1 MAEIHPNSWIQA
13 IKEAYIPYSNEYKGT
28 KNYGLGIRMINWP
41 NGKNFY
47 YHNGWWHGNMAS
59 YVTRRK
65 KYIALS
71 NKYDKRVYKV
81 KLSALFGIIL
91 FN

>member
-1 MAEIHPNSWIQA
+1 MN
-13 IKEAYIPYSNEYKGT
+13 IKAQ

-47 YHNGWWHGNMAS
+47 YHNGWWHGNMVLR
-59 YVTRRK
+59 YEEEVT
-65 KYIALS
+65 IALS

-81 KLSALFGIIL
+81 RKLSALFGIIL

>member
-1 MAEIHPNSWIQA
+1 MVRTFIITMA
-13 IKEAYIPYSNEYKGT
+13 G
-28 KNYGLGIRMINWP
+28 G
-41 NGKNFY
+41 
-47 YHNGWWHGNMAS
+47 MATWRPR

-65 KYIALS
+65 VTIIALS

-81 KLSALFGIIL
+81 RKLSALFGIIL

>member
-1 MAEIHPNSWIQA
+1 MAEFIPILESKLLKKPIYPIAMN
-13 IKEAYIPYSNEYKGT
+13 IKAQ

-59 YVTRRK
+59 YVTLPEEK
-65 KYIALS
+65 S
-71 NKYDKRVYKV
+71 NYYC
-81 KLSALFGIIL
+81 LIE
-91 FN
+91 

>member
-1 MAEIHPNSWIQA
+1 
-13 IKEAYIPYSNEYKGT
+13 
-28 KNYGLGIRMINWP
+28 MINWP

-59 YVTRRK
+59 RYVTRRK
-65 KYIALS
+65 VTIIALS

-81 KLSALFGIIL
+81 RKLSALFGIIL
-91 FN
+91 SMTLKRGMIFAIQ